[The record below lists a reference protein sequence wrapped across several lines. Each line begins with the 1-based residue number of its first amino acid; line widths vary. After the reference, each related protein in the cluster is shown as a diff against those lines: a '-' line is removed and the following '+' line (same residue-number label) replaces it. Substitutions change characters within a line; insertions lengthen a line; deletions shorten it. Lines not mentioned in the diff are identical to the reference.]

1 MTSLSPRAAAGASIL
16 LTVAYAMALAVF
28 KWVPRYDCI
37 TLMVVLVLVFHWLDR
52 SPARTWLL
60 HAITQVLVAAFVV
73 HLWTLGY
80 EGRNAVFGGIL
91 PWSDSHD
98 FYDDALRLIYGGRF
112 EVSSKR
118 PLFTTIFSGLL
129 KLSANNLRFALFACA
144 AAGAWAIA
152 LSALEV
158 WKTHGAKAAF
168 VVYVILLFFE
178 RRWAGFVQT
187 EHFGLPLGIIGFVL
201 CWRANEARERDPRR
215 AGRLVLVGIFSI
227 ALGLMARAG
236 AFFVLPAIA
245 IWAARTIVP
254 VRGRLR
260 FLALAAGAMFAAL
273 VVHTVVLRFVGSGA
287 TFSDYP
293 AIAYGLIH
301 GEDYT
306 YLLHQHT
313 ELVPMSAAERVSASW
328 NILLAE
334 ALAHPGLVV
343 LGFLKSGLGLFASP
357 FGMFSYVWTNPDDA
371 ALEDGAAVR
380 AATAQDGLFGPL
392 LLWQRTFGTYSLF
405 NAAAMGLIGGAFVL
419 AFIWS
424 LYVVF
429 VKERANPRLS
439 LLRHAIVGIILSA
452 PFTPPWITSGQQ
464 VATCTLSFM
473 GAMPALALLGRRTHP
488 TQDAPDT
495 YGAGEGSRGIDR
507 LAYVP
512 AGVALALALVVVW
525 IRLTTPYKPVC
536 TNPAEHVLLPLSA
549 ASVEVTSTRDMV
561 FRDKAIDDLRFS
573 IRYLAKHNAELT
585 DSVVPYLHAGTSYVS
600 AFDACDSRV
609 KILID
614 DAHRLDGM
622 SSWASFSVKLLASP
636 NVLLLTSSRY

>member
-16 LTVAYAMALAVF
+16 LIVAYAMALAVF

-37 TLMVVLVLVFHWLDR
+37 TLTVVLVLVFRWLDR
-52 SPARTWLL
+52 SPARTWLM

-98 FYDDALRLIYGGRF
+98 FYDDAIRLIYGGRF

-129 KLSANNLRFALFACA
+129 KLSGNDLRFALFVCA
-144 AAGAWAIA
+144 AVGAWAIA
-152 LSALEV
+152 LAALEV
-158 WKTHGAKAAF
+158 WKTHGPKAAF

-187 EHFGLPLGIIGFVL
+187 EHFGLPLGIVGFVL
-201 CWRANEARERDPRR
+201 CWRANEARERDPDR
-215 AGRLVLVGIFSI
+215 AGWLVLAGIFSI

-254 VRGRLR
+254 SRGRIR
-260 FLALAAGAMFAAL
+260 FLAFAAGAMFAAL
-273 VVHTVVLRFVGSGA
+273 VVHSVVLRFVGNGA

-306 YLLHQHT
+306 FLVQQHP
-313 ELVPMSAAERVSASW
+313 ELVQMTPPDRVSASW
-328 NILLAE
+328 NILFAE
-334 ALAHPGLVV
+334 ASSHVGLVI

-419 AFIWS
+419 TFIWG

-429 VKERANPRLS
+429 VKERANSRLS
-439 LLRHAIVGIILSA
+439 LLRHAIAGIILSA

-473 GAMPALALLGRRTHP
+473 GALPALALFGRG
-488 TQDAPDT
+488 APKSAET
-495 YGAGEGSRGIDR
+495 AQGEEGQGSRRIDP
-507 LAYVP
+507 LAFVP
-512 AGVALALALVVVW
+512 AGVVLALALVVGW
-525 IRLTTPYKPVC
+525 IRLAIPYKPVC
-536 TNPAEHVLLPLSA
+536 TNPEEHVLLPLSA
-549 ASVEVTSTRDMV
+549 ASVEVTHARDMV

-585 DSVVPYLHAGTSYVS
+585 DSVVPFLHPGTSYVS

-614 DAHRLDGM
+614 DAHRLDAA
-622 SSWASFSVKLLASP
+622 SSWASFEVTPLASP
-636 NVLLLTSSRY
+636 NVLHLTAARY